1 MVYQNMPVV
10 HGYLL
15 FLVGSCVEML
25 ARNMHQY
32 SAAKPKRMEEA
43 AMWLEKCEATLSEAT
58 SLLTECGGVRNIV
71 YESQIS
77 SQENDTFLEMND
89 SPLVSLVQRRGN

>member
-32 SAAKPKRMEEA
+32 STAKPKRIEEA
-43 AMWLEKCEATLSEAT
+43 AMWLEKCEAALSDAT
-58 SLLTECGGVRNIV
+58 SLLTESKIVRNMAH
-71 YESQIS
+71 QTKIS
-77 SQENDTFLEMND
+77 SQDNDTSLEIDD
-89 SPLVSLVQRRGN
+89 SPLVRRRGN